1 MYPEKQGGF
10 PKQPDEAHNHAGTR
24 GQCCITKFP
33 ARGRKHQNLIWILKC
48 GRHQL
53 YYQIPRKGTVMFL
66 VRKSPIV
73 MGCRDRGFFCLE
85 SGKGRRSFVEDRVVR
100 SIVDLSPMPVEGRIA
115 VLWWGG
121 REEYPFE
128 SGCDIIRT
136 DLQGNR

>member
-48 GRHQL
+48 CRHQL
-53 YYQIPRKGTVMFL
+53 YYQIPRKGTVMFV

-73 MGCRDRGFFCLE
+73 MGSHDRGFFCLE
-85 SGKGRRSFVEDRVVR
+85 RAAGRRPKRAAGRWSSVEDRVVR
-100 SIVDLSPMPVEGRIA
+100 DIVELSTMSVEGRKSR
-115 VLWWGG
+115 VGSGG
-121 REEYPFE
+121 AGE
-128 SGCDIIRT
+128 GDI
-136 DLQGNR
+136 

>member
-1 MYPEKQGGF
+1 
-10 PKQPDEAHNHAGTR
+10 
-24 GQCCITKFP
+24 
-33 ARGRKHQNLIWILKC
+33 
-48 GRHQL
+48 
-53 YYQIPRKGTVMFL
+53 MFL

-100 SIVDLSPMPVEGRIA
+100 DIVELSTMSVEGRIA